1 MPMFTIVSTSVSHGS
16 DEAELDVVADEFSV
30 EAEAVGYARRVA
42 DETHRMAAQLKL
54 DFDYSHV
61 CLFEGDL
68 GEEETL
74 DPSHPALVGM
84 WWYGE
89 DGTDWADADAVR
101 AGAEG
106 EEPAATTPA
115 EPAGATH

>member
-1 MPMFTIVSTSVSHGS
+1 MPVFTIVSTSVSEGS
-16 DEAELDVVADEFSV
+16 DEAELDVVSDEFSV

-61 CLFEGDL
+61 CLFAGDL
-68 GEEETL
+68 GEEEML

-89 DGTDWADADAVR
+89 DGTDWADAEAVR
-101 AGAEG
+101 AGGEG
-106 EEPAATTPA
+106 DEPSAAAAA

>member
-1 MPMFTIVSTSVSHGS
+1 MPLFTIVATSVSEGS

-42 DETHRMAAQLKL
+42 DETHRMAKQLKL

-61 CLFEGDL
+61 CVFEGDL

-101 AGAEG
+101 ADASG
-106 EEPAATTPA
+106 EEPAASA
-115 EPAGATH
+115 DASVATH

>member
-1 MPMFTIVSTSVSHGS
+1 MPLFTIVATSVSEGS

-30 EAEAVGYARRVA
+30 EAEAVGYARRIA

-61 CLFEGDL
+61 CVFEGDL

-101 AGAEG
+101 AAPEG
-106 EEPAATTPA
+106 EEPADGA
-115 EPAGATH
+115 EPAPAATH